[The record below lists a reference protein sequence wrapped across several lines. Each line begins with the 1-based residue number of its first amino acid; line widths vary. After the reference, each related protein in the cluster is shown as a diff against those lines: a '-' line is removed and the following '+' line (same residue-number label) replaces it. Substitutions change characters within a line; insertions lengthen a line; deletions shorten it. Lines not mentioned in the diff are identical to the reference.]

1 MRTLEI
7 IEDQKKRWGF
17 ILNSKK
23 ELDCLF
29 YILQCGEDVPL
40 KKYLKKCF
48 NELETDG
55 IILFKTAL
63 YNRLCEDK

>member
-17 ILNSKK
+17 VLNNQK

-29 YILQCGEDVPL
+29 YILQCDEDVSL
-40 KKYLKKCF
+40 KKYLKKRF

-55 IILFKTAL
+55 VISFKTML
-63 YNRLCEDK
+63 YNQLCRDK